1 MTDRIVLTDGAAE
14 PLGVAFLDAGVNIAV
29 ASRNASAVW
38 LCLFD
43 ERGEKETARLP
54 LTREGD
60 VWSGYT
66 SELKAGMRYGLRADG
81 PYDHAAGHLFDPE
94 KLLVDPYATA
104 LDRPFVL
111 SAALSAPRAAAVDT
125 AALVPKAIIGTP
137 RTYRT
142 ASPRRPSFIYEV
154 AVRAFTKL
162 HPDVP
167 MSLRGTVAALAH
179 PRVLAHFVRLGVDT
193 VELMPLAAW
202 IDERHLVPL
211 GLSNAWGY
219 NPVTLMAPDPRI
231 APGGFD
237 EIGATVAALHGAG
250 IGVILDAVFNHT
262 GESDL
267 LGPTLSLRGLD
278 NATYYRRAP
287 DGSLIN
293 DTGTGNT
300 LATDD
305 PIVVQLVTDA
315 MRRWAATGIDG
326 FRLDLAAVLGREAD
340 GFQASAPMFQAIA
353 GDPML
358 SKLTMIAEPWDLG
371 PDGYQLG
378 RFPPSWREWN
388 DRYRDDVRRF
398 WRGDA
403 DTLGTL
409 ATRIAG
415 SADVF
420 DGRGPSASINF
431 VAAHDGFTLADLVA
445 NETKHN
451 EANGESNRDGSNA
464 NFSWNNGL
472 EGPTSD
478 PALVAARKRD
488 VRALIATLFLSRG
501 TPMLTAGDEF
511 GRSQGGN
518 NNAYAQD
525 NVVTWLDWRHAD
537 EALTAFT
544 AGLIELRRLHPTL
557 SADVFLTGR
566 GEPLP
571 DVLWL
576 KPGGGLMND
585 GDWNDGHRAIGLAL
599 TSGDDRT
606 AVWINGSD
614 KEATGWL
621 PRQRRWARW
630 DIAANS
636 AAPSATRPALA
647 GDLTLP
653 PRSVLLFVETLRWA
667 GLARKLLGFRHWQ

>member
-1 MTDRIVLTDGAAE
+1 MTEKISLTDGAAE
-14 PLGVAFLDAGVNIAV
+14 PLGVNPVDVGVNIAV

-54 LTREGD
+54 LTRAGD
-60 VWSGYT
+60 VWTGYSPELTSG
-66 SELKAGMRYGLRADG
+66 ARYGFRADG
-81 PYDHAAGHLFDPE
+81 PNDHAAGHMFDPE
-94 KLLVDPYATA
+94 KLLVDPYAIA
-104 LDRPFVL
+104 LDRPFTL
-111 SAALSAPRAAAVDT
+111 APALSAPRAAAVDT

-137 RTYRT
+137 RTFRN
-142 ASPRRPSFIYEV
+142 AAPRKPTFIYEV
-154 AVRAFTKL
+154 AVKAFTKL

-167 MSLRGTVAALAH
+167 LHLRGTVAALAE
-179 PRVLAHFVRLGVDT
+179 PRVLAYLAKLGVDT

-202 IDERHLVPL
+202 IDERHLTPL

-219 NPVTLMAPDPRI
+219 NPVTLMAPDPRL

-237 EIGATVAALHGAG
+237 EIGATVSALHGAG

-326 FRLDLAAVLGREAD
+326 FRLDLAAVLGREPS
-340 GFQASAPMFQAIA
+340 GFQASAPVFQAIA
-353 GDPML
+353 DDPML

-371 PDGYQLG
+371 PGGYQLG

-398 WRGDA
+398 WRGEA
-403 DTLGTL
+403 ETLGTL
-409 ATRIAG
+409 ATRLAG
-415 SADVF
+415 SADFF

-431 VAAHDGFTLADLVA
+431 IAAHDGFTLADLVA
-445 NETKHN
+445 NEAKHN
-451 EANGESNRDGSNA
+451 EGNGEANRDGSNA
-464 NFSWNNGL
+464 NFSWNDGV
-472 EGPTSD
+472 EGATGD
-478 PALVAARKRD
+478 AAIVAARKRD
-488 VRALIATLFLSRG
+488 VRALLATLFLSRG

-511 GRSQGGN
+511 GRTQGGN

-525 NVVTWLDWRHAD
+525 NAVTWLDWRHAD
-537 EALTAFT
+537 TELAAF
-544 AGLIELRRLHPTL
+544 AARLIELRRSHPSL
-557 SADVFLTGR
+557 SVDDFLTGR

-571 DVLWL
+571 DVMWL
-576 KPGGGLMND
+576 KAGGGLMGD
-585 GDWNDGHRAIGLAL
+585 ADWNDGRRAIGLAL
-599 TSGDDRT
+599 ASGNDRT
-606 AVWINGSD
+606 AIWINGSD
-614 KEATGWL
+614 SAVTGWL
-621 PRQRRWARW
+621 PRERRWMRW
-630 DIAANS
+630 NIAASS
-636 AAPSATRPALA
+636 AAPSSPRAALS
-647 GDLTLP
+647 GDLALP
-653 PRSVLLFVETLRWA
+653 ARSVTLFIETARWG
-667 GLARKLLGFRHWQ
+667 GLARKLLGFRHW